1 MTQTD
6 QLAQSLRTRH
16 VVMIALGGVIGAGF
30 FIGCSAA
37 LSMGGPAVIVSYVLA
52 GLLVWLVNG
61 MMRDLASQTPG
72 RASFLGQIRHALGD
86 RFGFVAGWTYWLTW
100 VTVIGVEAIAVT
112 SMLTPYIPVPY
123 AVLELLVLGV
133 MTAVNLLSVKGYGEF
148 EYWFSAIKVAAIVLF
163 IGIGIWA
170 FGAHSIPVQ
179 ENLFAH
185 GGVMPHGLMA
195 LLAVIPTVL
204 FSMGGSEIA
213 TVAAVESDNTE
224 VNIAR
229 ATRTIPLRIGGFY
242 LVTISMILCLVPW
255 SDIVPGQSPFLL
267 VLNRFHVPF
276 AGLAMGIVILVAA
289 LSSLN
294 SGIYVTSRI
303 LFELAEQGD
312 APAVFLAVEP
322 KTQLP
327 RRALLASVG
336 SAILVAVT
344 AVLSPG
350 VIFAVLVSLTG
361 GFMLFNNALLVL
373 GRLKLMPQKAVG
385 AYVALAL
392 IALAIIAMMIQA
404 ETRSQIEM
412 GAFAIVVILLAERF
426 LPRGKKIQN
435 NTP

>member
-1 MTQTD
+1 MTEPD

-16 VVMIALGGVIGAGF
+16 IVMIALGGVIGAGF

-37 LSMGGPAVIVSYVLA
+37 LAMGGPAVIVSYILA
-52 GLLVWLVNG
+52 GVLVWLVNS
-61 MMRDLASQTPG
+61 MMRDLASVTPG

-100 VTVIGVEAIAVT
+100 VTVIGVEAIAVA
-112 SMLTPYIPVPY
+112 SMLAPYVPVPY
-123 AVLELLVLGV
+123 TVLELLILGA
-133 MTAVNLLSVKGYGEF
+133 MTGVNLLSVKGYGEF
-148 EYWFSAIKVAAIVLF
+148 EYWFSTIKVLAIVVF
-163 IGIGIWA
+163 IGIGFWA
-170 FGAHSIPVQ
+170 LGTHPVPVSD
-179 ENLFAH
+179 NLFAH
-185 GGVMPHGLMA
+185 GGLLPHGFMA

-213 TVAAVESDNTE
+213 TVAAVESDNTQR
-224 VNIAR
+224 NIAR

-242 LVTISMILCLVPW
+242 LVTISLILCLVPW

-267 VLNRFHVPF
+267 VLNLFHVPF

-303 LFELAEQGD
+303 LYELAESGD
-312 APAVFLAVEP
+312 APSMFLVMQP

-336 SAILVAVT
+336 SAILVAAT

-350 VIFAVLVSLTG
+350 LIFAVLVSLTG

-373 GRLKLMPQKAVG
+373 GRLKVMPNKPAG
-385 AYVALAL
+385 AYVALIL
-392 IALAIIAMMIQA
+392 ISLAIVAMMIQP

-426 LPRGKKIQN
+426 LPRVSRLQN
-435 NTP
+435 NAP

>member
-1 MTQTD
+1 MTEPD

-16 VVMIALGGVIGAGF
+16 IVMIALGGVIGAGF
-30 FIGCSAA
+30 FIGSSAA

-52 GLLVWLVNG
+52 GLLVWLVNS
-61 MMRDLASQTPG
+61 MMRDLASVTPG

-123 AVLELLVLGV
+123 AVLELLVLGA

-148 EYWFSAIKVAAIVLF
+148 EYWFSAIKVLAIIVF
-163 IGIGIWA
+163 SGIGFWA
-170 FGAHSIPVQ
+170 LGVHSIPVK
-179 ENLFAH
+179 ENLFSH
-185 GGVMPHGLMA
+185 GGVLPHGLLA

-224 VNIAR
+224 RNIAR
-229 ATRTIPLRIGGFY
+229 ATRTIPLRIGVFY
-242 LVTISMILCLVPW
+242 LVTISLILCLVPW
-255 SDIVPGQSPFLL
+255 TDIVPGQSPFLL

-276 AGLAMGIVILVAA
+276 AGLAMGVVILVAA

-303 LFELAEQGD
+303 LYELAETGD
-312 APAVFLAVEP
+312 APSTFLVVEP

-336 SAILVAVT
+336 SSIFVAAT

-350 VIFAVLVSLTG
+350 LIFAVLVSLTG

-373 GRLKLMPQKAVG
+373 GRLKIMPRKPVG

-392 IALAIIAMMIQA
+392 IAMAIIAMMIQS

-412 GAFAIVVILLAERF
+412 GAFAIIVILLAERF
-426 LPRGKKIQN
+426 LPRAKSLQN
-435 NTP
+435 NAP